1 MILSGRRLLLSLSII
16 VVVAGLLFIIQG
28 LTGSG
33 GGINEQFARVLAWVI
48 VGSGVVSI
56 LVLNVYRPPMPVARM
71 EPDDIATMS
80 QARLRELLRG
90 TSMHL
95 RELKYRYSVRF
106 EPFDDQQRRCFNAE
120 VNNVKLGFVPAVVS
134 DNTNDRQGW
143 GYVAFVYDGRR
154 WRGPGLPCPDGQAE
168 AVRHAAKCV
177 SPLATEEETKF

>member
-16 VVVAGLLFIIQG
+16 VVVAGIVFILVRPTG
-28 LTGSG
+28 LG
-33 GGINEQFARVLAWVI
+33 GGVNEQFARVLAWVI
-48 VGSGVVSI
+48 VGCGVVSI
-56 LVLNVYRPPMPVARM
+56 LVLNVYRPPMPVARQ
-71 EPDDIATMS
+71 ESDDIAAIS

-106 EPFDDQQRRCFNAE
+106 EAFDDQQRRCFNAE
-120 VNNVKLGFVPAVVS
+120 VNSVKLGFIPAVVS
-134 DNTNDRQGW
+134 DNTTERQGW
-143 GYVAFVYDGRR
+143 GYVAFVFDGRR